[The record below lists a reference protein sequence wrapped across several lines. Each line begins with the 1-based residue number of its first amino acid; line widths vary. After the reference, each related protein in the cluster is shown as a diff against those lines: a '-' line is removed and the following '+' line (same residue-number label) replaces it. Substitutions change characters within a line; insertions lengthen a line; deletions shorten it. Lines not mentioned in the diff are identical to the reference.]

1 MERSDVSPFRGDWAL
16 NSDHSVALWRPKGK
30 EWRRKE
36 EARTQCQKQKVGK
49 KEMSEDEK
57 KEASEAAEGPSPQM
71 AQKGSENG
79 QVPSKQN
86 GEMPSPQNGEVPSP
100 SPPPKKEGRV
110 ITSLSKVDAEAP
122 VVTESSSS
130 SETSS
135 NANEFAGLATIPPL
149 SWRNLSAIM
158 TRSIENLFYR

>member
-1 MERSDVSPFRGDWAL
+1 
-16 NSDHSVALWRPKGK
+16 
-30 EWRRKE
+30 
-36 EARTQCQKQKVGK
+36 
-49 KEMSEDEK
+49 MSEDEK
-57 KEASEAAEGPSPQM
+57 KEASEAAEGASPQM

-86 GEMPSPQNGEVPSP
+86 GEMPSSQNGEVPSP
-100 SPPPKKEGRV
+100 SPPKKEGRV

>member
-1 MERSDVSPFRGDWAL
+1 MEEEGGGKNTVTETKSG
-16 NSDHSVALWRPKGK
+16 GK
-30 EWRRKE
+30 E
-36 EARTQCQKQKVGK
+36 
-49 KEMSEDEK
+49 EMSEDEK
-57 KEASEAAEGPSPQM
+57 KEASEAAEGASPQM

-86 GEMPSPQNGEVPSP
+86 GEVPSP
-100 SPPPKKEGRV
+100 SPPSPPKKEGRV